1 MQFTNIGSID
11 SYVGER
17 LLTTE
22 HHFALQGKVK
32 RLVSSSKNIP
42 PNQKWSTRGTLK
54 NILLYP
60 DFSTLRRKI
69 THEIQVNIAASR
81 NSVAEIEFFDS
92 WVSVAEPG
100 QSEKIQVVEN
110 SLLTGIYC
118 IKAATNSGY
127 MSEFVDPK
135 VTSNQ
140 ANNTFKTKPFSF
152 RHNRLIVLRNSKD
165 IDVSP
170 NLSGTPRIL
179 LGFCAAIRE

>member
-1 MQFTNIGSID
+1 MQFTNFGSIA

-22 HHFALQGKVK
+22 HHFALQGKVN
-32 RLVSSSKNIP
+32 RLVASSKNLP
-42 PNQKWSTRGTLK
+42 PNQKWSTRGTLN

-60 DFSTLRRKI
+60 DFSMLRRKI
-69 THEIQVNIAASR
+69 SHEIKVNIITSR
-81 NSVAEIEFFDS
+81 DSVAEIEFVDS
-92 WVSVAEPG
+92 WISVAEPG
-100 QSEKIQVVEN
+100 QSEKIQFVEN

-135 VTSNQ
+135 ITSNE
-140 ANNTFKTKPFSF
+140 ATNTFKTKPFSF
-152 RHNRLIVLRNSKD
+152 RHNRLIVLRHSKN
-165 IDVSP
+165 IDASP

-179 LGFCAAIRE
+179 LGFCAAIR